1 MTWGNLSM
9 ELWLNQEGKG
19 HLDCEIDYGHKEH
32 FIYSVFSDVIWSVK
46 KTTEL
51 VDTKHVK
58 PPFL

>member
-1 MTWGNLSM
+1 M